1 MMMVP
6 TLFFRFGTDDAEG
19 TTKIS
24 LKDAANILGDD
35 LFDQVDVQVQVHG
48 RVNTPYTEVP
58 VVGSNQYC
66 YIIDLSDL
74 GIPLGSNCIMMKTAV
89 GRYSILCT

>member
-1 MMMVP
+1 MMVP

-24 LKDAANILGDD
+24 LRDAANMMGDD
-35 LFDQVDVQVQVHG
+35 LLSEEDIQVQVDG

-74 GIPLGSNCIMMKTAV
+74 GIPLGSNCIFMKTGV
-89 GRYSILCT
+89 RKYRVLCT